1 MPETSWFKMFKFL
14 IFGEELNSLIIFEH
28 ERKEDLITITDEY
41 RLNHLNS
48 VLKIKLNQN
57 LKISLLG
64 SGLGQAEVKLIEKNR
79 IELELSSEITQS
91 DYPEWHLL
99 VGLSRPPTM
108 KKILEHATSLG
119 VTHFHFFTG
128 ELSEKSYADSKIW
141 EENTS
146 QKVLLDGLS
155 QSARYWKLPKISIH
169 KTIES
174 IPSFDGFDRRISSL
188 SDGSHSKMEKLDSK
202 QPLVLAFGPE
212 RGFTQAEDNALRSKG
227 FQAFS
232 LGQGVLRVEIAV
244 FSALGQCHLLL

>member
-1 MPETSWFKMFKFL
+1 MIKLL

-41 RLNHLNS
+41 RLNHLQNI
-48 VLKIKLNQN
+48 LKIQTDQT
-57 LKISLLG
+57 LKITLLNK
-64 SGLGQAEVKLIEKNR
+64 GLAEATVQDISDKK
-79 IELELSSEITQS
+79 IELRLNSEITQNEHA
-91 DYPEWHLL
+91 EWHLL

-119 VTHFHFFTG
+119 VTHFHFFTAK
-128 ELSEKSYADSKIW
+128 LSEKSYADSKIW
-141 EENTS
+141 EEKSS
-146 QKVLLDGLS
+146 QKILLDGLS
-155 QSARYWKLPKISIH
+155 QSARYWKLPKISLH

-174 IPSFDGFDRRISSL
+174 TPSFDGFDRRISSL
-188 SDGSHSKMEKLDSK
+188 ADGSHIKMEKLDSK